1 MTLWQRLLESPYDDV
16 RLALVPHLEA
26 MLSRA
31 NLVGGLELSHELDPE
46 RLRLLWASVLLN
58 VRRGGRVKPGVVQQV
73 AQRLA
78 GRPDEAEQ
86 LLPLLGLALRSVR
99 APERRAALAAVVRL
113 VEDRPDAISLRSE
126 GDSRVA
132 MGLSVCDHRWTSDPE
147 GGRAVLRD
155 HHAAAIRRGR
165 T

>member
-16 RLALVPHLEA
+16 RLALVTELDAMMSRANPASILE
-26 MLSRA
+26 LSRA
-31 NLVGGLELSHELDPE
+31 LDPE

-78 GRPDEAEQ
+78 GRPEEAEQ

-113 VEDRPDAISLRSE
+113 VEDRPEAAPIVRKAL
-126 GDSRVA
+126 
-132 MGLSVCDHRWTSDPE
+132 PE
-147 GGRAVLRD
+147 LQWA
-155 HHAAAIRRGR
+155 
-165 T
+165 